1 MILQESGGLGQMAD
15 GQLNLSFDM
24 YKRPGL
30 QGLHRS
36 LVVIQ
41 GPDRGRGTES
51 PQNDN
56 LDTPMFSPSTEANFN
71 FVSNDVEMAQEP
83 LPITGEFISQM
94 CTG

>member
-1 MILQESGGLGQMAD
+1 MILQESAGGIGQMTD

-41 GPDRGRGTES
+41 GPDRACGTES

-83 LPITGEFISQM
+83 LPITG
-94 CTG
+94 